1 MTAQATRDAPR
12 APSSPDRA
20 LALYW
25 GDDAY
30 GLEEATA
37 KFRARMAEALGEPP
51 ERWRIRGD
59 AGPATTVLAQLTERL
74 ATGSMFGAGTLAV
87 VTGIGPLVRR
97 GVDRDAFLGLF
108 SQMAPGHGLL
118 VIEETDAG
126 KREAPHKT
134 VTDAIAAAGGEIR
147 RFQAPSAGGLSA
159 WIEHRA
165 RDRGITLGP
174 GAAKELA
181 TRVGGFVTEN
191 DVDRRRQGQIAAME
205 LDKLALYRPST
216 AVSQDDIRALV
227 NEAVP
232 GSIWGFTDAVGMRRT
247 DRAVE
252 LLELLLGTTPEPVLL
267 AVLHR
272 RVRELLEIADR
283 LESGETPGS
292 LVRTMKLNPYRAEQL
307 VRQARQWRP
316 SELERALD
324 GLVEVDATV
333 KGAPGMPI
341 GDAQHRLAFVLW
353 VAEQGA
359 APGAG

>member
-1 MTAQATRDAPR
+1 M
-12 APSSPDRA
+12 
-20 LALYW
+20 YW

-30 GLEEATA
+30 GLEEATGT
-37 KFRARMAEALGEPP
+37 FRARMAASLGEAP

-59 AGPATTVLAQLTERL
+59 AGPTTSVLAQLTERL
-74 ATGSMFGAGTLAV
+74 ATGSMFGAGTLVV

-97 GVDRDAFLGLF
+97 GADRDAFLNLF
-108 SQMAPGHGLL
+108 SLMAPSHGLL

-126 KREAPHKT
+126 KREAPHKA
-134 VTDAIAAAGGEIR
+134 VADAIAAHGGEIR

-159 WIEHRA
+159 WIESRA
-165 RDRGITLGP
+165 RERGITLGP

-205 LDKLALYRPST
+205 LDKLALYRPAT
-216 AVSQDDIRALV
+216 TVSQDDVRALV
-227 NEAVP
+227 PEAIP

-272 RVRELLEIADR
+272 RIRELLEIADR

-307 VRQARQWRP
+307 VRQARQWQTP
-316 SELERALD
+316 ELERALD
-324 GLVEVDATV
+324 GLVEVDAIV

-353 VAEQGA
+353 VAERGA
-359 APGAG
+359 ATGV